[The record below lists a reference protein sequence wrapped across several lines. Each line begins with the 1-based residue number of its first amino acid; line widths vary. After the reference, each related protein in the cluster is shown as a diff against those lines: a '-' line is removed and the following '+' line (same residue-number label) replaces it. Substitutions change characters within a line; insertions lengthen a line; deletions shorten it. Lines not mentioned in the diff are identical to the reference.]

1 MAYLGN
7 GPGVASQ
14 RITDTFSVSTTTTT
28 FTPSAGYTVGYLD
41 VYHNG
46 VKLVNGDEIIAKIVS
61 DDGMSYTIDRPCTVV
76 PSAQGIGL
84 IQSLFTSDVKKP
96 VTISKQHVM
105 IAGE

>member
-1 MAYLGN
+1 M
-7 GPGVASQ
+7 S
-14 RITDTFSVSTTTTT
+14 
-28 FTPSAGYTVGYLD
+28 D
-41 VYHNG
+41 VKI
-46 VKLVNGDEIIAKIVS
+46 VKFLSDREIIAKIVS

-105 IAGE
+105 IAGESIKEIQSHYIKTTTGIETVSKGPILV